1 MENNVKELK
10 CLLKRGISKNGK
22 VYFYYEITVCSGFV
36 KKVFINPF
44 TDGAEV
50 ALVSSI
56 LK

>member
-10 CLLKRGISKNGK
+10 CLLKRGLTKNGK
-22 VYFYYEITVCSGFV
+22 VYFCYEITVGCGFV

-44 TDGAEV
+44 TDGAEF